1 MRLPFTWL
9 LLSGLLA
16 SCTANS
22 IVRNG
27 FRVPVAHDLAYVSPV
42 TTVAVIHYGSPA
54 VANKEATLES
64 ARLLRLALV
73 QHRSEL
79 RLHNEVEVPDSLLL
93 QARHEIYEAVLGI
106 EQHWQ
111 LAGNA
116 NLPVLDYLLSQQS
129 QRYALL
135 TVASGFTRIPK
146 LNTILAKSY
155 GRVGGYPF
163 MVSPTGPMS
172 KQAKSNI
179 FLLIYDRKQKAIVYY
194 RRTPP
199 ISEREPLDAPS
210 LEKQFAKLLKK
221 DFRPLQPL
229 N

>member
-9 LLSGLLA
+9 LLSGVLA

-42 TTVAVIHYGSPA
+42 TTVAIVHYGSPA

-64 ARLLRLALV
+64 ERLLRLALL
-73 QHRSEL
+73 QHRAEL

-93 QARHEIYEAVLGI
+93 QARHEVYQAVLGI

-111 LAGNA
+111 LAGSA
-116 NLPVLDYLLSQQS
+116 DLPVLDYLLSQQN

-146 LNTILAKSY
+146 LNVILAHGY
-155 GRVGGYPF
+155 GRIGGYPF
-163 MVSPTGPMS
+163 VTSPTGLTAQ
-172 KQAKSNI
+172 QAKSNI
-179 FLLIYDRKQKAIVYY
+179 FLLVYDRKQKAIVYY

-199 ISEREPLDAPS
+199 LSDREPLDAVS
-210 LEKQFAKLLKK
+210 LDKQFARLLKK
-221 DFRPLQPL
+221 DFRPTKVL

>member
-1 MRLPFTWL
+1 MRLSLTWL

-16 SCTANS
+16 SCSANS
-22 IVRNG
+22 IVRSG
-27 FRVPVAHDLAYVSPV
+27 FRVPIAHDLAYVSPV
-42 TTVAVIHYGSPA
+42 TTVAVVHYSSPA

-64 ARLLRLALV
+64 ARLLHLALV
-73 QHRSEL
+73 QHRAEL
-79 RLHNEVEVPDSLLL
+79 RLRNEVTIPDSLLL
-93 QARHEIYEAVLGI
+93 QARHEVYEAVLGI

-111 LAGNA
+111 LAGSA

-129 QRYALL
+129 HRYALL

-146 LNTILAKSY
+146 QNVISASGY
-155 GRVGGYPF
+155 GRFGAYPF
-163 MVSPTGPMS
+163 GAGRIG
-172 KQAKSNI
+172 QIAKSNI
-179 FLLIYDRKQKAIVYY
+179 FLLVYDRKQKAIVYY

-199 ISEREPLDAPS
+199 ISEYEPLDAMS

-221 DFRPLQPL
+221 DFRPSEAF

>member
-1 MRLPFTWL
+1 MRPSLVWL

-16 SCTANS
+16 SCSANS

-42 TTVAVIHYGSPA
+42 TTVAVMYYSNPA

-64 ARLLRLALV
+64 ARLLHLALV
-73 QHRSEL
+73 QHRAEL
-79 RLHNEVEVPDSLLL
+79 RLHNEVEIPDSLLL
-93 QARHEIYEAVLGI
+93 QARREVYDAVLGI

-111 LAGNA
+111 LAGSA

-146 LNTILAKSY
+146 LNVILASRSIRM
-155 GRVGGYPF
+155 GSYPF
-163 MVSPTGPMS
+163 AAGPTGSMS
-172 KQAKSNI
+172 NQAKSNI

-210 LEKQFAKLLKK
+210 LEKQFSKLLKK
-221 DFRPLQPL
+221 DFRSSQAL

>member
-1 MRLPFTWL
+1 MRLSRFLL

-16 SCTANS
+16 SCSANS
-22 IVRNG
+22 IVRTG

-73 QHRSEL
+73 QHRAEL
-79 RLHNEVEVPDSLLL
+79 RLRNEVEVPDSLLL
-93 QARHEIYEAVLGI
+93 QARHEVYEAVLGI

-111 LAGNA
+111 LAGGA
-116 NLPVLDYLLSQQS
+116 DLPVLDYLLSQQS

-146 LNTILAKSY
+146 LNVILAKSY
-155 GRVGGYPF
+155 GRIGGYPF
-163 MVSPTGPMS
+163 AAAPSGPMS

-194 RRTPP
+194 RRTPV
-199 ISEREPLDAPS
+199 ISEREPLDAAS

-221 DFRPLQPL
+221 DFRPVQTL

>member
-42 TTVAVIHYGSPA
+42 TTVAIVHYSSPA

-64 ARLLRLALV
+64 ERLLRLALV
-73 QHRSEL
+73 QHRAEL
-79 RLHNEVEVPDSLLL
+79 RLRNEVEIPDSLLL
-93 QARHEIYEAVLGI
+93 QARREVYDAVLGI

-111 LAGNA
+111 LAGSA

-146 LNTILAKSY
+146 QNVILAS
-155 GRVGGYPF
+155 GSRRIGAYPF
-163 MVSPTGPMS
+163 NAGPS
-172 KQAKSNI
+172 GQIAKSNI
-179 FLLIYDRKQKAIVYY
+179 FLLVYDRKQKAIVYY
-194 RRTPP
+194 RRTPL
-199 ISEREPLDAPS
+199 ISEREPLDPPS

-221 DFRPLQPL
+221 DFRPAKAL

>member
-1 MRLPFTWL
+1 MRLSVIWL
-9 LLSGLLA
+9 LLIGLLA
-16 SCTANS
+16 SCSANS

-27 FRVPVAHDLAYVSPV
+27 YRVPVAHDLAYVSPV
-42 TTVAVIHYGSPA
+42 TTVAVMHYSSPA

-64 ARLLRLALV
+64 ARLLHLALV
-73 QHRSEL
+73 QHRAEL
-79 RLHNEVEVPDSLLL
+79 RLRNEVVIPDSLLL
-93 QARHEIYEAVLGI
+93 QARHEVYEAVLGI

-111 LAGNA
+111 LAGSA

-146 LNTILAKSY
+146 LNIILAS
-155 GRVGGYPF
+155 GSRRLGSYPF
-163 MVSPTGPMS
+163 FAGPTGMMG
-172 KQAKSNI
+172 KQATSNI
-179 FLLIYDRKQKAIVYY
+179 FLLIYDRQQKAIVYY

-199 ISEREPLDAPS
+199 ISEREPLDAAS
-210 LEKQFAKLLKK
+210 LEKQFAKLLEK
-221 DFRPLQPL
+221 DFRPAKAL

>member
-1 MRLPFTWL
+1 MRFFPVWL

-16 SCTANS
+16 SCSTNS
-22 IVRNG
+22 LVRKE

-42 TTVAVIHYGSPA
+42 TTVAVVHYSSPA
-54 VANKEATLES
+54 VADKEATLES
-64 ARLLRLALV
+64 ARLLHLALV
-73 QHRSEL
+73 QHRAEL
-79 RLHNEVEVPDSLLL
+79 RLRNEVAIPDSLLL
-93 QARHEIYEAVLGI
+93 QARHEVYEAVLGI

-111 LAGNA
+111 LASRA

-146 LNTILAKSY
+146 MNVILS
-155 GRVGGYPF
+155 GGYRRFGTYPF
-163 MVSPTGPMS
+163 SPGQHGQT
-172 KQAKSNI
+172 AKSNI
-179 FLLIYDRKQKAIVYY
+179 FLLVYDRKQKAIVYY

-199 ISEREPLDAPS
+199 MAECEPLDAPS
-210 LEKQFAKLLKK
+210 LEKQFAGLLKK
-221 DFRPLQPL
+221 DFRLSQAL